1 MLIIPGRN
9 AMETECPVCLETVTD
24 VYTINCDA
32 SHKICDSCE
41 GAWRLKMP
49 ITGQGV
55 PSRVL
60 KCPLCRGEEPVPGD
74 RSKLSLQ
81 MELNSVYSQL
91 VHRPFVPHPSS
102 LEGIVMRIIQTPSMR
117 PIIERFQL
125 LQERIQTVRSVPVP
139 PVPQVSHVSRQRE
152 WCQSGRRE
160 LDQCPTKGKTIR
172 KCTFRG
178 CNRNVCRSC
187 KMCSSH

>member
-1 MLIIPGRN
+1 
-9 AMETECPVCLETVTD
+9 
-24 VYTINCDA
+24 
-32 SHKICDSCE
+32 
-41 GAWRLKMP
+41 MP
-49 ITGQGV
+49 ITGQRV
-55 PSRVL
+55 LSRVL

-81 MELNSVYSQL
+81 MELTSVYSQL
-91 VHRPFVPHPSS
+91 VHRPFAPHPSS

-125 LQERIQTVRSVPVP
+125 LQERTLQTVPVP
-139 PVPQVSHVSRQRE
+139 VPTVPQVPQVSQHVSRQRE